1 MDKKELEKINVL
13 LEFLNELASRLVKKM
28 KDSGQE
34 QNKLIVSE
42 LYEMVEELKK
52 TIAESGEKMPKVQ
65 MVTSPMMSQI
75 KQYKIEVQPKIEIPE
90 FPKFPKKISIEEA
103 ADITDIL
110 LRIVKELQQKELKVE
125 LGAVEDGLWGLQTK
139 LAKEIDGLKK
149 ALPKIELPM
158 EKGRIKVILPEDQVI
173 RTPLGERI
181 SKVVRGVFL
190 GGETINPNV
199 VIRGD
204 EIGLAKENGNLA
216 DIKTNTDKI
225 PTNPA
230 TAEKQQTLK
239 LNAAGQLEIAT
250 QTILKTIR
258 KTLSVSGEI
267 IVGVAGQKI
276 YLTSLTISCNAAL
289 TVEVSWD
296 AAPDDDEVIE
306 AGYFAANGGLKADYS
321 IYGPIISDA
330 AEGLYCTITGTGN
343 VKITA
348 KYYQE

>member
-1 MDKKELEKINVL
+1 MDKKELEKINTL
-13 LEFLNELASRLVKKM
+13 FAFLNDLSSQFAKKM
-28 KDSGQE
+28 KETDKD
-34 QNKLIVSE
+34 QNKAVVSE
-42 LYEMVEELKK
+42 LYEMVEDLKN
-52 TIAESGEKMPKVQ
+52 TIKEKGPDLPFQ
-65 MVTSPMMSQI
+65 QNISANYPFWLSQF
-75 KQYKIEVQPKIEIPE
+75 KHYKLEVQPKIELPE
-90 FPKFPKKISIEEA
+90 FPKFPSKISVEEA

-110 LRIVKELQQKELKVE
+110 LRIVEEVKKKDFKID
-125 LGAVEDGLWGLQTK
+125 LGAVEDGLWGLQTR

-149 ALPKIELPM
+149 TLPKIPKIELPM

-173 RTPLGERI
+173 RTPLGEKI
-181 SKVVRGVFL
+181 SKAVRGVFL

-199 VIRGD
+199 IIRGD
-204 EIGLAKENGNLA
+204 EIGLAKE
-216 DIKTNTDKI
+216 
-225 PTNPA
+225 
-230 TAEKQQTLK
+230 EKQQILK

-267 IVGVAGQKI
+267 IAGIAGQKI

-348 KYYQE
+348 KYYRE